1 MKRVGHRKLRSRQLK
16 ELRACLQ
23 VEGCTLSIAKT
34 YAEQNWLLCY
44 EKKEAA
50 CPA

>member
-1 MKRVGHRKLRSRQLK
+1 MARNNMLGPWFW
-16 ELRACLQ
+16 
-23 VEGCTLSIAKT
+23 KT

-44 EKKEAA
+44 EKQEAP